1 MIFHGNAVSPG
12 VAVGPVYV
20 YAPQPLCARQE
31 FAATEQIQEEGLAY
45 AAARAKAREQLHAL
59 RQRLE
64 KTDVEKAAIFDA
76 HLDLTDD
83 EVIVEEV
90 EAEILRHGHTAE
102 FAVQSVYGRY
112 ANVMANMADETMAQ
126 RAADLDDVAQ
136 RMRQRVEAALETM
149 LGTPAASV
157 RVRFLPSKTTTVT
170 REV

>member
-20 YAPQPLCARQE
+20 Y
-31 FAATEQIQEEGLAY
+31 G
-45 AAARAKAREQLHAL
+45 AAAAVCPTGVYRGRANTGRRPRLCCGAGQSAEQLHAL

-90 EAEILRHGHTAE
+90 ERKYCATGTR
-102 FAVQSVYGRY
+102 QSLLYKAYMG
-112 ANVMANMADETMAQ
+112 AMQM
-126 RAADLDDVAQ
+126 
-136 RMRQRVEAALETM
+136 
-149 LGTPAASV
+149 
-157 RVRFLPSKTTTVT
+157 
-170 REV
+170 

>member
-136 RMRQRVEAALETM
+136 RLLRLLRGV
-149 LGTPAASV
+149 PACPA
-157 RVRFLPSKTTTVT
+157 R
-170 REV
+170 